1 MNLGLLEYGIVI
13 MAFVITYLATNRL
26 IPLLIEL
33 KREVLDYHKEGKKFV
48 AYPGGPA
55 IILGLISAL
64 LVSIII
70 TNDTR
75 IIAILGVVI
84 ISATIGIVD
93 DFKSLGGRK
102 KPLILLLA
110 SVPIIILGA
119 YEPNLDFLFFG
130 SVKLSIIYPL
140 LILVSIPVTAN
151 TINTIDVLNGVSTG
165 FVIITSIP
173 LLISLFLIGDS
184 SMVLV
189 TLILIS
195 VCLAFFMFHKYP
207 SRVFPGDSG
216 TLTLGAT
223 YGAIAI
229 VGGVEL
235 IGVFA
240 ILPAIL
246 NSFFYLSS
254 MKDFVEHK
262 NIRVRPTR
270 VLPDGT
276 IEAESND
283 NAPITLVRLIVAG
296 NSSKELPIVNT
307 IFILS
312 IVSATIA
319 TIMGILTWAI

>member
-173 LLISLFLIGDS
+173 LLISLLLIGDG

-195 VCLAFFMFHKYP
+195 VCLAFFRFHRYP
-207 SRVFPGDSG
+207 SKIFPGDSG

-254 MKDFVEHK
+254 MRDFVEHK
-262 NIRVRPTR
+262 NIKIRPTK
-270 VLPDGT
+270 VLADGT
-276 IEAESND
+276 IEAESNE

>member
-13 MAFVITYLATNRL
+13 MAFVITYLASNRL
-26 IPLLIEL
+26 ISLLIEL

-119 YEPNLDFLFFG
+119 YEPNLNFLFFG

-173 LLISLFLIGDS
+173 LLISLFLMGDS

-189 TLILIS
+189 TLIL

-319 TIMGILTWAI
+319 TIMGILTWVI

>member
-1 MNLGLLEYGIVI
+1 M
-13 MAFVITYLATNRL
+13 
-26 IPLLIEL
+26 
-33 KREVLDYHKEGKKFV
+33 DYHKEEKKYV

-55 IILGLISAL
+55 IILGLISSL
-64 LVSIII
+64 LIAIII

-75 IIAILGVVI
+75 ILAILGVVI
-84 ISATIGIVD
+84 ISSLIGIFD

-102 KPLILLLA
+102 KPLMLLIA
-110 SVPIIILGA
+110 SLPIIILGA

-130 SVKLSIIYPL
+130 AAKLSIIYPL
-140 LILVSIPVTAN
+140 LVLISIPVTAN

-173 LLISLFLIGDS
+173 LLISLILIGDS
-184 SMVLV
+184 NMVLV
-189 TLILIS
+189 TLIFMS
-195 VCLAFFMFHKYP
+195 VCLAFFIFHRYP
-207 SRVFPGDSG
+207 SKVFPGDSG
-216 TLTLGAT
+216 TLTIGAM

-262 NIRVRPTR
+262 NIKVRPTR
-270 VLPDGT
+270 VLSDGT

-296 NSSKELPIVNT
+296 NPSKELSIVNT

-312 IVSATIA
+312 IVSAILA
-319 TIMGILTWAI
+319 TVMGLLTWAI

>member
-13 MAFVITYLATNRL
+13 MAFVITYLASNRL
-26 IPLLIEL
+26 ISLLIEL

-55 IILGLISAL
+55 IILGLVSAL

-216 TLTLGAT
+216 TLTLGAM

-319 TIMGILTWAI
+319 TIMGILTWVI

>member
-13 MAFVITYLATNRL
+13 MAFVITYLASNRL
-26 IPLLIEL
+26 ISLLIEL

-55 IILGLISAL
+55 IILGLVSAL

-140 LILVSIPVTAN
+140 LILVAIPVTAN

-319 TIMGILTWAI
+319 TIMGILTWVI

>member
-13 MAFVITYLATNRL
+13 MAFVITYLASNRL
-26 IPLLIEL
+26 ISLLIEL

-55 IILGLISAL
+55 IILGLVSAL

-84 ISATIGIVD
+84 ISATVGIVD

-110 SVPIIILGA
+110 SVPIILLGA

-195 VCLAFFMFHKYP
+195 VCLAFFIFHRYP
-207 SRVFPGDSG
+207 SKVFPGDSG
-216 TLTLGAT
+216 TLTLGAM

-319 TIMGILTWAI
+319 TIMGILTWVI

>member
-1 MNLGLLEYGIVI
+1 M
-13 MAFVITYLATNRL
+13 
-26 IPLLIEL
+26 
-33 KREVLDYHKEGKKFV
+33 
-48 AYPGGPA
+48 
-55 IILGLISAL
+55 
-64 LVSIII
+64 SIII

-75 IIAILGVVI
+75 IIAILGVVV

-110 SVPIIILGA
+110 SVPIILLGA

-319 TIMGILTWAI
+319 TIMGILTWVI

>member
-110 SVPIIILGA
+110 SVPIILLGA

-319 TIMGILTWAI
+319 TIMGILTWVI

>member
-26 IPLLIEL
+26 ISLLIEL

-55 IILGLISAL
+55 IILGLVSAL

-110 SVPIIILGA
+110 SVPIILLGA

-319 TIMGILTWAI
+319 TIMGILTWVI

>member
-13 MAFVITYLATNRL
+13 MAFVITYLASNRL
-26 IPLLIEL
+26 ISLLIEL

-55 IILGLISAL
+55 IILGLVSAL

-84 ISATIGIVD
+84 ISATVGIVD

-110 SVPIIILGA
+110 SVPIILLGA

-207 SRVFPGDSG
+207 SKVFPGDSG
-216 TLTLGAT
+216 TLTLGAM

-229 VGGVEL
+229 VGGIEL

-319 TIMGILTWAI
+319 TIMGILTWVI

>member
-1 MNLGLLEYGIVI
+1 M
-13 MAFVITYLATNRL
+13 
-26 IPLLIEL
+26 
-33 KREVLDYHKEGKKFV
+33 
-48 AYPGGPA
+48 
-55 IILGLISAL
+55 
-64 LVSIII
+64 
-70 TNDTR
+70 
-75 IIAILGVVI
+75 
-84 ISATIGIVD
+84 
-93 DFKSLGGRK
+93 
-102 KPLILLLA
+102 ILLLA
-110 SVPIIILGA
+110 SLPIILLGA

-130 SVKLSIIYPL
+130 SAKLSIIYPL

-173 LLISLFLIGDS
+173 LLISLLLIGDS

-195 VCLAFFMFHKYP
+195 VCLAFFIFHRYP
-207 SRVFPGDSG
+207 SKVFPGDSG
-216 TLTLGAT
+216 TLTLGAM

-229 VGGVEL
+229 VGGIEL

-262 NIRVRPTR
+262 NIKVRPTR

-276 IEAESND
+276 IEAESNN

-296 NSSKELPIVNT
+296 NPSKELPIVNT
-307 IFILS
+307 IFILT
-312 IVSATIA
+312 IVSATLA
-319 TIMGILTWAI
+319 TIMGILTWVI

>member
-13 MAFVITYLATNRL
+13 MAFVITYLASNRL
-26 IPLLIEL
+26 ISLLIEL

-70 TNDTR
+70 TNDIR

-110 SVPIIILGA
+110 SLPIILLGA

-319 TIMGILTWAI
+319 TIMGILTWVI

>member
-13 MAFVITYLATNRL
+13 MAFVITYLASNRL
-26 IPLLIEL
+26 ISLLIEL

-55 IILGLISAL
+55 IILGLVSAL

-110 SVPIIILGA
+110 SVPIILLGA

-296 NSSKELPIVNT
+296 NSSKELPIA
-307 IFILS
+307 
-312 IVSATIA
+312 VSYTH
-319 TIMGILTWAI
+319 LTLPTTPYV

>member
-1 MNLGLLEYGIVI
+1 

-110 SVPIIILGA
+110 SVPIILLGA

-319 TIMGILTWAI
+319 TIMGILTWVI

>member
-1 MNLGLLEYGIVI
+1 

-26 IPLLIEL
+26 ISLLIEL

-110 SVPIIILGA
+110 SVPIILLGA

-283 NAPITLVRLIVAG
+283 NAPITLVTLIVAG

>member
-26 IPLLIEL
+26 ISILIEL

-70 TNDTR
+70 TNDIR

-84 ISATIGIVD
+84 IAAIIGLVD

-110 SVPIIILGA
+110 SLPIILLGA

-130 SVKLSIIYPL
+130 SAKLSIIYPL

-173 LLISLFLIGDS
+173 LLISLLLIGDS

-195 VCLAFFMFHKYP
+195 VCLAFFIFHKYP
-207 SRVFPGDSG
+207 SKVFPGDSG
-216 TLTLGAT
+216 TLTLGAM

-229 VGGVEL
+229 VGGIEL

-262 NIRVRPTR
+262 NIKVRPTR
-270 VLPDGT
+270 VLSDGT

-296 NSSKELPIVNT
+296 NPSKELPIVNT
-307 IFILS
+307 IFILT
-312 IVSATIA
+312 IVSATLA
-319 TIMGILTWAI
+319 TIIGILTWMI

>member
-1 MNLGLLEYGIVI
+1 MNLGLIEYGVVA
-13 MAFVITYLATNRL
+13 MAFIITYLATNRL
-26 IPLLIEL
+26 ISLLVGV
-33 KREVLDYHKEGKKFV
+33 KREVLDYHKEGKSFV

-55 IILGLISAL
+55 IIFGLISSL
-64 LVSIII
+64 LVSIIL
-70 TNDTR
+70 TNDIR

-84 ISATIGIVD
+84 ISSTIGIID

-102 KPLILLLA
+102 KPLLLLLA
-110 SVPIIILGA
+110 SLPIILLGA

-130 SVKLSIIYPL
+130 SAKLSIIYPL
-140 LILVSIPVTAN
+140 LILISIPVTAN

-165 FVIITSIP
+165 FVIITAIP

-195 VCLAFFMFHKYP
+195 VCLAFFVFHKYP
-207 SRVFPGDSG
+207 SKVFPGDSG
-216 TLTLGAT
+216 TLTLGAM

-254 MKDFVEHK
+254 MRDFVEHK
-262 NIRVRPTR
+262 NIKVRPTR
-270 VLPDGT
+270 VLKDGT
-276 IEAESND
+276 IEAERND
-283 NAPITLVRLIVAG
+283 DAPITLVRLIVAG
-296 NSSKELPIVNT
+296 NPSKELPIVNT

-312 IVSATIA
+312 IVSAILA
-319 TIMGILTWAI
+319 TIIGILTWVI

>member
-319 TIMGILTWAI
+319 TIMGILTWVI

>member
-1 MNLGLLEYGIVI
+1 MNLGLLEYGVVI
-13 MAFVITYLATNRL
+13 ISFIITYILTK
-26 IPLLIEL
+26 LLISL
-33 KREVLDYHKEGKKFV
+33 LIDSKREVLDYHKEEKKYV

-55 IILGLISAL
+55 IILGLISSL
-64 LVSIII
+64 LIAIII

-75 IIAILGVVI
+75 ILAILGVVI
-84 ISATIGIVD
+84 ISSLIGIFD

-102 KPLILLLA
+102 KPLMLLIA
-110 SVPIIILGA
+110 SLPIIILGA

-130 SVKLSIIYPL
+130 AAKLSIIYPL
-140 LILVSIPVTAN
+140 LVLISIPVTAN

-173 LLISLFLIGDS
+173 LLISLILIGDS
-184 SMVLV
+184 NMVLV
-189 TLILIS
+189 TLIFMS
-195 VCLAFFMFHKYP
+195 VCLAFFIFHRYP
-207 SRVFPGDSG
+207 SKVFPGDSG
-216 TLTLGAT
+216 TLTIGAM

-262 NIRVRPTR
+262 NIKVRPTR
-270 VLPDGT
+270 VLSDGT

-296 NSSKELPIVNT
+296 NPSKELSIVNT

-312 IVSATIA
+312 IVSAILA
-319 TIMGILTWAI
+319 TVMGLLTWAI